1 MHVAVCSSGTSGS
14 PASGSF
20 SIEDSSQI
28 DQFPKNTGVIS
39 SRERASDIAEY
50 LLADKGYDSDTS
62 IEKAKWEEWY
72 LSSPSS
78 ESSFRRDYDSS
89 LDKLHRLAEK
99 IFLQLKQHRGITA
112 RYDKRRI
119 LFCDCANTMHCHL
132 G

>member
-1 MHVAVCSSGTSGS
+1 MCSSPRTRGIKVQMHVAVCSSGTSGS

-62 IEKAKWEEWY
+62 IEKEK
-72 LSSPSS
+72 
-78 ESSFRRDYDSS
+78 R
-89 LDKLHRLAEK
+89 AE
-99 IFLQLKQHRGITA
+99 
-112 RYDKRRI
+112 
-119 LFCDCANTMHCHL
+119 
-132 G
+132 